1 MNDANLR
8 PRMPLFLFALT
19 TLLLLAP
26 GYTYAQRGGRGGDSQ
41 AGPPPTAKAAAPID
55 ITGYWVS
62 LVTDNWIFRVITP
75 AKSDYR
81 YLPINPEGRR
91 VADTWDPAKDEA
103 SGNQCKGYG
112 PVGVMRMPG
121 RLHVTWENDNTLRID
136 TDTGTQTRLFHFGA
150 SQEPAQPSLQGYSV
164 AQWELP
170 GGGRGGRGRGGQ
182 GATAPQTRPGSS
194 LKVVTTHMTPGY
206 LQKNGIPYGG
216 NAVLTEYFMTIEDK
230 GVRYLAVTTMLDD
243 PQYLTQSFV
252 RTSQFKKLPDAAGW
266 NPTPCSAR

>member
-1 MNDANLR
+1 MHRRLLIVAAAAIL
-8 PRMPLFLFALT
+8 LSGLT
-19 TLLLLAP
+19 A
-26 GYTYAQRGGRGGDSQ
+26 YAQRGGRGGDGQ
-41 AGPPPTAKAAAPID
+41 AGPPPTAKAAAPMD

-75 AKSDYR
+75 AKGDYR
-81 YLPINPEGRR
+81 YLPISAEGRR

-103 SGNQCKGYG
+103 SGSQCKGYG

-121 RLHVTWENDNTLRID
+121 RLHITWDNDNTMRLD

-150 SQEPAQPSLQGYSV
+150 SQPPAQPSLQGYSV
-164 AQWELP
+164 AQWEIP

-182 GATAPQTRPGSS
+182 ATPAPQTRPGSS
-194 LKVVTTHMTPGY
+194 LKVVTTHLTPGY
-206 LQKNGIPYGG
+206 LQKNGIPYSE
-216 NAVLTEYFMTIEDK
+216 NAVLTEYFTTVEDK
-230 GVRYLAVTTMLDD
+230 GIRYLAVTTMLAD
-243 PQYLTQSFV
+243 PRYLTQSFV